1 MPFVV
6 KQEHFRIIQVQ
17 WGAFSHRYTNVI
29 LYIFQN
35 VTVLPENVTVSV
47 TFFPFYTND
56 LIGCKM
62 KP

>member
-35 VTVLPENVTVSV
+35 VTVLPENVTLTV
-47 TFFPFYTND
+47 TFFPF
-56 LIGCKM
+56 
-62 KP
+62 